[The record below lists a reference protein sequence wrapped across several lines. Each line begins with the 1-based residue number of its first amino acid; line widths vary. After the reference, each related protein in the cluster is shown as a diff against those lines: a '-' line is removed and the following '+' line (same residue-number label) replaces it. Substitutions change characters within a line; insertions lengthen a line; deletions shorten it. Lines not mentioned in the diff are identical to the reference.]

1 MKPTLLLAQAWVAR
15 DSVKSTDPGG
25 PEVPPATEAPAP
37 SRGLPDLLA
46 IALCCGLG
54 WGLPCPGLKEL

>member
-1 MKPTLLLAQAWVAR
+1 MKPPLLLAQAWAPR
-15 DSVKSTDPGG
+15 DSVKSTGPGA
-25 PEVPPATEAPAP
+25 PEVSLATEAPAP
-37 SRGLPDLLA
+37 SRGLLLLA